1 MSKKKKSKLY
11 RILLPV
17 LKAVYPKMQIEGAEN
32 LPDEPVIIVGN
43 HCQTNGP
50 ISCELYFPEKRY
62 TWAAWQMLHLKEVP
76 GYAFQDFWSQKPKC
90 TRWMYKIVSYLIAPL
105 SVFVFGNSNVI
116 PVYRDNRVI
125 TTFKDTVKLLNEG
138 NNIVIFPEHNQTHNQ
153 IIYDFQDKFIDVA
166 RLYYRRTGK
175 EVCFVPM
182 YITPKLKKIC
192 LGQPV
197 RFQSSQPVDIER
209 ARIRNY
215 LMEQVTKLATE
226 LPEHTVIPYR
236 NIPKKLY
243 PSNKSK
249 EVPEHEEARG

>member
-1 MSKKKKSKLY
+1 MPGKKNYSIAEVARICGVSKATVSRVINNIPQGVGPETREK
-11 RILLPV
+11 V
-17 LKAVYPKMQIEGAEN
+17 LKTIRELNYRPNALARSVATSKSGTVGLII
-32 LPDEPVIIVGN
+32 PDVSNFFFPTIIRGVTDYMDG
-43 HCQTNGP
+43 C
-50 ISCELYFPEKRY
+50 
-62 TWAAWQMLHLKEVP
+62 
-76 GYAFQDFWSQKPKC
+76 GYNA
-90 TRWMYKIVSYLIAPL
+90 
-105 SVFVFGNSNVI
+105 
-116 PVYRDNRVI
+116 I

-166 RLYYRRTGK
+166 RLYFRRTGK

-197 RFQSSQPVDIER
+197 RFQSTQLIDIER

-243 PSNKSK
+243 PSNKPK
-249 EVPEHEEARG
+249 EVTEHEEARG